1 MTNGMV
7 QNYTVTCNNSGT
19 FTFDVTTQD
28 EQISVTLD
36 ANFNF
41 VPFTT
46 YECTVSATTNGGVGN
61 ASEPSVATT
70 EQDGKEEIINNM
82 PQLLFAATCI
92 LIIVLLLLLSLLL
105 LMSCH
110 CCC

>member
-1 MTNGMV
+1 MTNGLI

-41 VPFTT
+41 DPFTT

-61 ASEPSVATT
+61 DSEPSVATT
-70 EQDGKEEIINNM
+70 EQDGREEIALVVLDIT
-82 PQLLFAATCI
+82 FI
-92 LIIVLLLLLSLLL
+92 LCSSIS
-105 LMSCH
+105 SKEFH
-110 CCC
+110 THKGG